1 MRPGLAH
8 LSHDDTVICRC
19 EDITAREINNSLS
32 CGAIDLHQV
41 KLQTRCGMGYCQG
54 RMCNVLTA
62 PIIAGQTGRPLSA
75 LKPYTAR
82 PPVQPISLGELAAGN
97 AVK

>member
-1 MRPGLAH
+1 
-8 LSHDDTVICRC
+8 
-19 EDITAREINNSLS
+19 
-32 CGAIDLHQV
+32 
-41 KLQTRCGMGYCQG
+41 
-54 RMCNVLTA
+54 MCNVLTA